1 MLGLTE
7 GAREELCNIAFPL
20 CICRL
25 TLAWISSE
33 ISTKLLGMPTHLDRS
48 SFTGTGLLTS
58 AVRCWLATR
67 VTLRQLPSQ
76 SSFVQLLSRSLTHF
90 RSRRDHELRPLFGF
104 APKQT
109 KGSSA
114 WRTTY
119 IVYTGKIGHDDPSP
133 LALGGVDVQ
142 HSWWLWL
149 GIATD
154 TREHS
159 DQTMASI
166 GFVDKEGRGNVFN
179 NYVNILG
186 AGENADVF

>member
-1 MLGLTE
+1 MLGLIQAQE
-7 GAREELCNIAFPL
+7 EELCNIAFPM

-48 SFTGTGLLTS
+48 SFTALGPISCQLVSLLS
-58 AVRCWLATR
+58 GVDWPLASPFANC
-67 VTLRQLPSQ
+67 LLL

-90 RSRRDHELRPLFGF
+90 RSRRDRGLRPLFGF

-119 IVYTGKIGHDDPSP
+119 VVLQGNWDTNCRWRTWNGPQQPGKETGETEYERKD
-133 LALGGVDVQ
+133 
-142 HSWWLWL
+142 
-149 GIATD
+149 
-154 TREHS
+154 R
-159 DQTMASI
+159 
-166 GFVDKEGRGNVFN
+166 N
-179 NYVNILG
+179 
-186 AGENADVF
+186 